1 MYTLHVQVLSNDP
14 EVLGWY
20 TSKITEHN
28 EKCESSHA
36 DSGFDLPCIQEYECT
51 GTTKYNLGVRLALYK
66 ENVPSAFYLY
76 PRSSISNTPLRLANS
91 VGIIDRGYRGPMIAC
106 FDGTYTVKK
115 FQRLVQ
121 VCTPTLEP
129 MRVQLVD
136 SLDYTVRGEGGF
148 GSTG

>member
-1 MYTLHVQVLSNDP
+1 MYTLHLQVLSNDP

-20 TSKITEHN
+20 TSKIEEHN
-28 EKCESSHA
+28 SKSQSLHA
-36 DSGFDLPCIQEYECT
+36 DSGFDLPCIQELECK
-51 GTTKYNLGVRLALYK
+51 GTTKYNLGVKVALYRD
-66 ENVPSAFYLY
+66 NMPSAFYLY
-76 PRSSISNTPLRLANS
+76 PRSSISNTSLRLANS

-106 FDGTYTVKK
+106 FDGTASIKK

-121 VCTPTLEP
+121 VCTPTLDP

-136 SLDYTVRGEGGF
+136 SLDDTARGEGGF

>member
-1 MYTLHVQVLSNDP
+1 MYTLHLQVLSNDP
-14 EVLGWY
+14 EVVGWY
-20 TSKITEHN
+20 TSKIAEHN
-28 EKCESSHA
+28 EKVQSSHA
-36 DSGFDLPCIQEYECT
+36 DSGFDLPCPHEHDCT
-51 GTTKYNLGVRLALYK
+51 GTTIYNLGVKLALYR
-66 ENVPSAFYLY
+66 EEEPSAFYLY
-76 PRSSISNTPLRLANS
+76 PRSSISSTPLRLANS

-129 MRVQLVD
+129 MTVLLVD
-136 SLDYTVRGEGGF
+136 TLDDTTRGEGGF